1 MKCPVCDSELNS
13 SPCGCGYDASRDY
26 ALHPTFGPVR
36 GAASVSGLRQLRD
49 PKNALRCENC
59 GGTAFTIRIPDGVRL
74 CRSYFAVRLDSGA
87 LMCPLCSRELPLD
100 RFLERVGRNPEPATP
115 PSPVTEPKK
124 TAPAPAYKKEE
135 VPPLF
140 STAKPAESQ
149 PKSSLLDRY
158 GKKSP
163 PAEPPVRY
171 PESAAQKKPLPVITA
186 VAAGENHTVVLY
198 SDGTVGAVGST
209 HYQQCDVSA
218 WRNIVAIAAGAY
230 HTVGLTKDGTVVAV
244 GRNTSKQCKVDGWTG
259 VTAIAAG
266 DNYTVGLK
274 KDGSCLIAGAD
285 CGNRWNIPR
294 LKKVTAIAA
303 GADHFTML
311 LDDGTVA
318 STHTNTVIKKQ
329 LENWSRI
336 CAIAAGREHIIG
348 LHGNW
353 TPVAVGS
360 KTHDKCNVAKWTNIQ
375 AIAAGSH
382 HTVGLKKDGTLI
394 TAGDN
399 QNGQC
404 DVAKLIKH

>member
-1 MKCPVCDSELNS
+1 MKCPVCDSPLNAS
-13 SPCGCGYDASRDY
+13 LCSCGYDASRDY

-74 CRSYFAVRLDSGA
+74 CRSCGWTPDAAPRLECACGGRYFAVRLDSGA

-100 RFLERVGRNPEPATP
+100 RFLERVGRNPEPAKT

-124 TAPAPAYKKEE
+124 TAPAIAYKKEE
-135 VPPLF
+135 APPLA

-158 GKKSP
+158 LKK
-163 PAEPPVRY
+163 Y
-171 PESAAQKKPLPVITA
+171 AAAPDLPTKPLPVITA

-198 SDGTVGAVGST
+198 SDGTVGAVGSA

-218 WRNIVAIAAGAY
+218 WQDIVAITAGAY
-230 HTVGLTKDGTVVAV
+230 HTVGLKKDGTVVAV
-244 GRNTSKQCKVDGWTG
+244 GRNTSKQCRVGGWTG

-294 LKKVTAIAA
+294 WKKVTAIAA
-303 GADHFTML
+303 GAHHFTML

-336 CAIAAGREHIIG
+336 
-348 LHGNW
+348 
-353 TPVAVGS
+353 
-360 KTHDKCNVAKWTNIQ
+360 
-375 AIAAGSH
+375 
-382 HTVGLKKDGTLI
+382 
-394 TAGDN
+394 
-399 QNGQC
+399 
-404 DVAKLIKH
+404 